1 MFRARI
7 PVHPGEINAAGCPQG
22 SDAPTVEITGPD
34 AGQHKYLTRSRPRDR
49 NGRPGGRP
57 ALIGPPTCQPDP
69 RSARRVGK
77 ENHVSEA
84 IDEIGRAHV

>member
-34 AGQHKYLTRSRPRDR
+34 AGQHNFLTAAGHGIVTGARL
-49 NGRPGGRP
+49 G
-57 ALIGPPTCQPDP
+57 AL
-69 RSARRVGK
+69 R
-77 ENHVSEA
+77 
-84 IDEIGRAHV
+84 